1 MTPLTGHPR
10 RRRALAGIA
19 VTLAVAAAAASAC
32 TSSSTTSAKATTTTT
47 IAVAGPTTTLVP
59 LAGCTDSDLEK
70 NIVGNE
76 TESFSPLSPM
86 PTPGRMPAGSY
97 MDTIAQRGRLV
108 VGTAADVLLYAYR
121 NPLTGRIEGFDVDV
135 AREVAKAI
143 FGDTGNIDDHIEFK
157 IITYA
162 QRIPKLEDQS
172 VDLVAH
178 TMTINCKRW
187 SAISFSSQYYDAH
200 QKLLVSKT
208 DTTSKALEDLGGKTV
223 CVAKGSTNL
232 EELKKEKYA
241 QVKRAE
247 VDDLSDCLV
256 LFQQGRADAITGDDT
271 VLIGFAAQDPYAR
284 IVEGDITNE
293 PYGLGTNKDHPEFT
307 QFVNGVLEN
316 MRRDGRWTDLYTTN
330 LIDTLKR
337 PAGEAAPQ
345 APTPPPAKTGRTR

>member
-1 MTPLTGHPR
+1 MSARRLLTGLAVTVAV
-10 RRRALAGIA
+10 ALAS
-19 VTLAVAAAAASAC
+19 TSAC
-32 TSSSTTSAKATTTTT
+32 TSSSTTTSKASTTSTTAGAT
-47 IAVAGPTTTLVP
+47 GPTTTLVP
-59 LAGCTDSDLEK
+59 LPGCTDSDLEK

-76 TESFSPLSPM
+76 TASFPPLSPM
-86 PTPGRMPAGSY
+86 PSPGNMPAGSY
-97 MDTIAQRGRLV
+97 MQTIQQRGRLV

-162 QRIPKLEDQS
+162 QRIPNLEKQS

-208 DTTSKALEDLGGKTV
+208 DTTSKTLEDLNDKTV

-232 EELKKEKYA
+232 EELKKDKYA
-241 QVKRAE
+241 RVKRAE

-284 IVEGDITNE
+284 IVAGDITNE

-307 QFVNGVLEN
+307 QFVNRVLED
-316 MRRDGRWTDLYTTN
+316 MRTNGRWTELYTRN
-330 LIDTLKR
+330 LIDSVKR
-337 PAGEAAPQ
+337 PAGEAAPK
-345 APTPPPAKTGRTR
+345 APKPPEAKTGRVR